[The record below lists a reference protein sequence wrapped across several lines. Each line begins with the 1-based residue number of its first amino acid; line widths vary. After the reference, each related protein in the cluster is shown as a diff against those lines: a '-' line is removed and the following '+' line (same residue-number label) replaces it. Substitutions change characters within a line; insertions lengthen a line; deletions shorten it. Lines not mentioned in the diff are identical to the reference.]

1 MSLLKKS
8 KENNVAFLLLKER
21 EYYTPAVHCCYYS
34 CFQKIISILKEYYP
48 KEFEEMNKQRNISH
62 SQQISLFTN
71 NYIRTIEK
79 NNGTKIHR
87 FMTQLRDLRKKA
99 DYEDELISKEQMEK
113 AESYS
118 KQIHKF
124 IAKDL
129 DI

>member
-8 KENNVAFLLLKER
+8 NENNVAFLLLKER

-34 CFQKIISILKEYYP
+34 CFQKIISILKE
-48 KEFEEMNKQRNISH
+48 FEEINKQRNISH
-62 SQQISLFTN
+62 RQQISLFTN

-118 KQIHKF
+118 KQIHRF

-129 DI
+129 KI